1 MVQLFLRR
9 FRGSL
14 IPLVALVGAFALPA
28 VADANS
34 STFHRYE
41 VIADARYV
49 VTGEQCPEGSGRATA
64 QTNVAITA
72 GHEDESENSTTTL
85 DNDYL
90 RFGIQ
95 RFECDGSVFTDSAFS
110 QPGDDVTFTSTT
122 SLTSAAVTGTLTTA
136 QGGTVTVDVS
146 WRGLG
151 KRAEVTNRKTKFPGF
166 SGTFQGKTRDAEAT
180 GSVVYNGDTIVDGS
194 TTNAELES
202 LEDTNVTK

>member
-1 MVQLFLRR
+1 LLRR

-14 IPLVALVGAFALPA
+14 IPLAALAAAFALPA
-28 VADANS
+28 VADAKP
-34 STFHRYE
+34 STFHRFE
-41 VIADARYV
+41 AIGDARYSV
-49 VTGEQCPEGSGRATA
+49 PGEQCPEGSARSTT

-72 GHEDESENSTTTL
+72 GHEDESENGTTTL

-110 QPGDDVTFTSTT
+110 RPGDDVDFTYTT
-122 SLTSAAVTGTLTTA
+122 SLSSAAVTGTLTTV
-136 QGGTVTVDVS
+136 QGGTVTVDIS
-146 WRGLG
+146 WSGLG
-151 KRAEVTNRKTKFPGF
+151 KKAEVTNNKTKFPGF
-166 SGTFQGKTRDAEAT
+166 SGTFQGKRRDAVAT
-180 GSVVYNGDTIVDGS
+180 GTVVYNGDTVVDGS